1 MKTSVYSEW
10 SIVDGCTQN
19 VVALVGD
26 YSRKELVFF

>member
-10 SIVDGCTQN
+10 SMVDGCTQN

-26 YSRKELVFF
+26 YSKELVFF